1 MRRTLYIAS
10 AITVVAG
17 FALFA
22 MDSENVNLPGSDID
36 SSRKLTISSPSKT
49 LSSDSATDSIQL
61 SSIYDEVL
69 IVGRGD
75 TLMALLVDADVAPA
89 NAEMAI
95 RAMSQI
101 YKPRQIKPGQKIV
114 LSLKPKLRAKTVDLV
129 AMKISPNVEQ
139 DIFVTQKAGNF
150 EATVVKRPL
159 TKLAVHSTG
168 TIESSLYVAGIKA
181 GLHHETLAEFIQIF
195 SFDVDF
201 QRDIRH
207 GDGFDVIYEEYL
219 ERNGAV
225 VKAGNILVAEMTLSG
240 KKNRLYR
247 YKTRDGFTDYYNS
260 KGQSVRKALL
270 RTPID
275 GARISSGFGKR
286 RHPILGYTRM
296 HKGLDFAARRG
307 TPVYAAGDG
316 FVEYAGR
323 KGSYG
328 KYIRLRH
335 NGSFKTAYAHMH
347 RYARG
352 IRNGRRVHQG
362 QIIGYVGSTG
372 RSTGPHLHY
381 EVHKNGRQV
390 NPRSIKLPAGRN
402 LTGHE
407 LRAFKTKVAKLK
419 KQYANLTAQKLAKNQ

>member
-1 MRRTLYIAS
+1 
-10 AITVVAG
+10 
-17 FALFA
+17 
-22 MDSENVNLPGSDID
+22 
-36 SSRKLTISSPSKT
+36 
-49 LSSDSATDSIQL
+49 
-61 SSIYDEVL
+61 
-69 IVGRGD
+69 
-75 TLMALLVDADVAPA
+75 
-89 NAEMAI
+89 
-95 RAMSQI
+95 
-101 YKPRQIKPGQKIV
+101 
-114 LSLKPKLRAKTVDLV
+114 
-129 AMKISPNVEQ
+129 
-139 DIFVTQKAGNF
+139 
-150 EATVVKRPL
+150 
-159 TKLAVHSTG
+159 
-168 TIESSLYVAGIKA
+168 
-181 GLHHETLAEFIQIF
+181 
-195 SFDVDF
+195 
-201 QRDIRH
+201 
-207 GDGFDVIYEEYL
+207 
-219 ERNGAV
+219 
-225 VKAGNILVAEMTLSG
+225 MTLSG

-407 LRAFKTKVAKLK
+407 LRAFKTKVANLK

>member
-1 MRRTLYIAS
+1 
-10 AITVVAG
+10 
-17 FALFA
+17 
-22 MDSENVNLPGSDID
+22 
-36 SSRKLTISSPSKT
+36 
-49 LSSDSATDSIQL
+49 
-61 SSIYDEVL
+61 
-69 IVGRGD
+69 
-75 TLMALLVDADVAPA
+75 
-89 NAEMAI
+89 
-95 RAMSQI
+95 
-101 YKPRQIKPGQKIV
+101 
-114 LSLKPKLRAKTVDLV
+114 
-129 AMKISPNVEQ
+129 
-139 DIFVTQKAGNF
+139 
-150 EATVVKRPL
+150 
-159 TKLAVHSTG
+159 VHSKG

-219 ERNGAV
+219 GRNGAV

-402 LTGHE
+402 LTGQE
-407 LRAFKTKVAKLK
+407 LRAFKTKVATLK

>member
-150 EATVVKRPL
+150 AATVVKRPL

-168 TIESSLYVAGIKA
+168 KIESSLYVAGIKA

-207 GDGFDVIYEEYL
+207 GDGFDVIYEE
-219 ERNGAV
+219 
-225 VKAGNILVAEMTLSG
+225 
-240 KKNRLYR
+240 
-247 YKTRDGFTDYYNS
+247 
-260 KGQSVRKALL
+260 
-270 RTPID
+270 
-275 GARISSGFGKR
+275 
-286 RHPILGYTRM
+286 
-296 HKGLDFAARRG
+296 
-307 TPVYAAGDG
+307 
-316 FVEYAGR
+316 
-323 KGSYG
+323 
-328 KYIRLRH
+328 
-335 NGSFKTAYAHMH
+335 
-347 RYARG
+347 
-352 IRNGRRVHQG
+352 
-362 QIIGYVGSTG
+362 
-372 RSTGPHLHY
+372 
-381 EVHKNGRQV
+381 
-390 NPRSIKLPAGRN
+390 
-402 LTGHE
+402 
-407 LRAFKTKVAKLK
+407 
-419 KQYANLTAQKLAKNQ
+419 